1 MWHLLGRRTLSK
13 PHQSNLDSPQPQEA
27 WRSRHIWNWM
37 VSYLFQNEL
46 EFSSIFSPESV
57 ANRFRQIK
65 QNWKTDSE
73 ETNGTDPLRCE
84 ILTEWDFEKRK
95 NYRWHCW
102 SFISKGFVPVLKQVQ
117 YFCLPFLQSSL
128 NFGVDFCFSSNFYLL
143 ICLFDCFSFEGSQC
157 RDLGGNWLTTVC
169 LYCNCNF
176 SYRKLHPPSS
186 VIVHHPT

>member
-1 MWHLLGRRTLSK
+1 MKIKAYLELNGFISVSK
-13 PHQSNLDSPQPQEA
+13 WARVFIYFLTWASQWPNKTKLDLP
-27 WRSRHIWNWM
+27 
-37 VSYLFQNEL
+37 
-46 EFSSIFSPESV
+46 
-57 ANRFRQIK
+57 
-65 QNWKTDSE
+65 KTFEDS
-73 ETNGTDPLRCE
+73 
-84 ILTEWDFEKRK
+84 LTQRKPMEWIHWGVKFWLKEWK

-102 SFISKGFVPVLKQVQ
+102 SFITKGFVPVLKQVQ

-176 SYRKLHPPSS
+176 SYRKLLPPSS
-186 VIVHHPT
+186 LIVHHPIQTQILIQKQIQTR

>member
-1 MWHLLGRRTLSK
+1 M
-13 PHQSNLDSPQPQEA
+13 
-27 WRSRHIWNWM
+27 
-37 VSYLFQNEL
+37 
-46 EFSSIFSPESV
+46 
-57 ANRFRQIK
+57 
-65 QNWKTDSE
+65 
-73 ETNGTDPLRCE
+73 DPLRFE
-84 ILTEWDFEKRK
+84 ILTEWDLEKRK
-95 NYRWHCW
+95 NKRWHCW

-186 VIVHHPT
+186 VIVHHPIQTKIKMHKNENKKWLTHPNSTHRPIKTQIKIHKNKDKKWLTNPNSAQHPTKWNTSQLLETHEIM